1 MLNKFLILLALY
13 GLSIAAVANE
23 LKINPDNPGTYTV
36 VKGDTLW
43 DISAR
48 FLEQPWRWPEIWN
61 VNLQI
66 ANPNLIYPG
75 DVISLSYRDGRPVL
89 NVVRGGGQ
97 QVSGRNVKLSPQIR
111 SADNVNAIKT
121 IPVDVIQQFLERPLV
136 FEDDAL
142 EHLPYVVSSYD
153 QHLIAATGN
162 TIYVRGIPEEND
174 NTRYSIYRK
183 GEPYQDPKAALVGKE
198 IILGYEA
205 IYVGDATIERLGDP
219 ASAIITSVD
228 REVLT
233 GDRLIAQSNE
243 DISSE
248 FIPTPTDSEVDGHI
262 LSVVDGVSQIGQY
275 QIIVLNLGD
284 DQGVVPGNV
293 LGIYQS
299 GKVVTDSIGPNLK
312 GHDAR
317 KPSFSRRTY
326 ADGARRAAAWA
337 RFLLELANAVGS
349 PVDTFDET
357 FPLIANKQAKREK
370 VTLPEE
376 YVGVAMVFRTF
387 NKISYALVMETQGAV
402 HVLDT
407 VKSL

>member
-1 MLNKFLILLALY
+1 MLNKTLILLALY
-13 GLSIAAVANE
+13 GLSIVAVADE

-43 DISAR
+43 NISAR

-61 VNLQI
+61 VNPKI
-66 ANPNLIYPG
+66 ENPNFIYPG
-75 DVISLSYRDGRPVL
+75 DIISLSYQDGRPVL
-89 NVVRGGGQ
+89 NVVRGGDQ
-97 QVSGRNVKLSPQIR
+97 QVSGRNVKLFPQIR
-111 SADNVNAIKT
+111 STDNVNAINT
-121 IPVDVIQQFLERPLV
+121 IPIDAIQQFLERPLV
-136 FEDDAL
+136 L
-142 EHLPYVVSSYD
+142 EYDELEYWPYVVSSYD
-153 QHLIAATGN
+153 QHLISATGN
-162 TIYVRGIPEEND
+162 TIYVRGIPED
-174 NTRYSIYRK
+174 DDSTRYSIYRK
-183 GEPYQDPKAALVGKE
+183 GEPYLDPEAWLYGKQ

-248 FIPTPTDSEVDGHI
+248 FIPTPTDSAVDGYI

-284 DQGVVPGNV
+284 EQGVVPGNV

-299 GKVVTDSIGPNLK
+299 GKVVTDRIGSNIEGPADNVV
-312 GHDAR
+312 DA
-317 KPSFSRRTY
+317 F
-326 ADGARRAAAWA
+326 
-337 RFLLELANAVGS
+337 
-349 PVDTFDET
+349 VDTFNEL
-357 FPLIANKQAKREK
+357 FSFIANKQANSEQ
-370 VTLPEE
+370 VVLPEE

-387 NKISYALVMETQGAV
+387 NKISYALVMETRGAV
-402 HVLDT
+402 HVFDT